1 MNGTANDAPE
11 NREVL
16 FYQQALELPTVA
28 RAKGIWLEDTEGKR
42 YLDGCSGAVVCSVG
56 HGDERI
62 LRAMS
67 EQARRV
73 AFAYRTQFESMP
85 AIELAQALVG
95 HLSQGLERVFY
106 VSGGSEAVEAAIK
119 LARQYHLANGEP
131 GRHRVIS
138 RFPSYHGSTLGA
150 LAATGYTPLNEPFIP
165 MTSEPLYIPAPAC
178 HRCPLGLE
186 RSTCGLACAAELERV
201 IEAHG
206 PETISAFLVEPV
218 GGAST
223 GALVPPDG
231 YLAAVTDICRRHG
244 VLTIYDEVMTGVGRT
259 GAFCAYQHWEA
270 PEGGAA
276 PAAGH
281 EGAAPAAGQEG
292 GSLGDAPERHLPP
305 GAEVDILALSKGLGA
320 GYFPLGAVVCRIE
333 IADVVL
339 RGGGFAHGHT
349 YAGNPLACAVGHAVL
364 RVIDEDDLVAN
375 AAARGRELMDGM
387 RAIQRCTSIVGHVR
401 GIGLLT
407 AMEFVADPTT
417 LEPFDAALGIYQ
429 RITELAR
436 ENGLLVYPRRSVGGT
451 RGDHVLLAPPLT
463 ITAAEVQDL
472 LGRLADAVT
481 RLEGELLA

>member
-1 MNGTANDAPE
+1 MTNGMPANR
-11 NREVL
+11 NVL
-16 FYQQALELPTVA
+16 FYQQALDLPTVA
-28 RAKGIWLEDTEGKR
+28 RAKGVWIEDTDGKR
-42 YLDGCSGAVVCSVG
+42 YLDGCSGAVVCSIG

-62 LRAMS
+62 LRAMAD
-67 EQARRV
+67 QASRV
-73 AFAYRTQFESMP
+73 AFAYRTQFESQP
-85 AIELAQALVG
+85 AVELAHALVG
-95 HLSQGLERVFY
+95 RLSQGLARVFY

-186 RSTCGLACAAELERV
+186 RSTCALACASELERV
-201 IEAHG
+201 IEAYG

-231 YLAAVTDICRRHG
+231 YLAAVTKICRRHG

-270 PEGGAA
+270 PANGEVPVGG
-276 PAAGH
+276 
-281 EGAAPAAGQEG
+281 G
-292 GSLGDAPERHLPP
+292 GPEPYVP
-305 GAEVDILALSKGLGA
+305 VGAEVDILALSKGLGA
-320 GYFPLGAVVCRIE
+320 GYFPLGAVVCRTE
-333 IADVVL
+333 VADVVL

-364 RVIDEDDLVAN
+364 RVIEEDGLIAN
-375 AAARGRELMDGM
+375 AAARGNDLLGGM
-387 RAIQRCTSIVGHVR
+387 RAIQQGARIVGHVR

-417 LEPFDAALGIYQ
+417 FEPFDADLGVYQ

-436 ENGLLVYPRRSVGGT
+436 ANGLLVYPRRSVGGT

-463 ITAAEVQDL
+463 ITAAEVQEL
-472 LGRLADAVT
+472 LDRFGDAVT
-481 RLEGELLA
+481 RLERQLLA

>member
-1 MNGTANDAPE
+1 MANGTPS
-11 NREVL
+11 NRNVL
-16 FYQQALELPTVA
+16 FYQQALDLPTVA
-28 RAKGIWLEDTEGKR
+28 RAKGVWLEDTDGKR
-42 YLDGCSGAVVCSVG
+42 YFDGCSGAVVCSIG

-62 LRAMS
+62 LRAMAD
-67 EQARRV
+67 QASRV
-73 AFAYRTQFESMP
+73 AFAYRTQFESQA
-85 AIELAQALVG
+85 AIDLAHALVG
-95 HLSQGLERVFY
+95 RLSQGLERVFY

-119 LARQYHLANGEP
+119 LARQYHLANGES

-186 RSTCGLACAAELERV
+186 RSTCALACASELERV
-201 IEAHG
+201 IEAYG

-231 YLAAVTDICRRHG
+231 YLAAVTEICRRHG

-270 PEGGAA
+270 PTDGASRD
-276 PAAGH
+276 GVS
-281 EGAAPAAGQEG
+281 GAETSVQLGAR
-292 GSLGDAPERHLPP
+292 GSEPSVPL

-320 GYFPLGAVVCRIE
+320 GYFPLGAVVCRTE
-333 IADVVL
+333 VAEVVL
-339 RGGGFAHGHT
+339 AGGGFAHGHT

-364 RVIDEDDLVAN
+364 QVVEEDGLIAN
-375 AAARGRELMDGM
+375 AAARGSDLLDGM
-387 RAIQRCTSIVGHVR
+387 RAIQQGSRIVGHVR

-417 LEPFDAALGIYQ
+417 FEPFDADLGVYQ

-436 ENGLLVYPRRSVGGT
+436 DNGLLVYPRRSVGGT

-463 ITAAEVQDL
+463 ITAAEVQEL
-472 LGRLADAVT
+472 LDRFGDAVS
-481 RLEGELLA
+481 RLERQLLA